1 MFILSQETKNSIFQ
15 GLNLDNR
22 NQLTN
27 LMQNIGGMVPVDDG
41 IRVNI

>member
-1 MFILSQETKNSIFQ
+1 MLSQETKNSIFQ

-22 NQLTN
+22 NHLTN
-27 LMQNIGGMVPVDDG
+27 LLQNIGGMVPVDDG